1 MTDQEYEALHE
12 ALVAA
17 NKILPAEKD
26 CDKTEADFRQK
37 IRKLE
42 KLVLKRQRETAGA
55 KRKAKKKKK

>member
-26 CDKTEADFRQK
+26 CDK
-37 IRKLE
+37 RKLIS
-42 KLVLKRQRETAGA
+42 A
-55 KRKAKKKKK
+55 KRFANLKNSS